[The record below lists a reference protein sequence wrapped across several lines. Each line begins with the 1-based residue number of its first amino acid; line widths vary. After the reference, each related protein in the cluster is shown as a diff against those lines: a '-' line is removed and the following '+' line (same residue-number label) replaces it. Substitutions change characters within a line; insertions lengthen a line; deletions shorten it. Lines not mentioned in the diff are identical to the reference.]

1 MTEDHEAWEAGASK
15 GEPCW
20 GGIEQASPDHS
31 RCKVLHAHGMVHIDR
46 KIAHGSFPPPR
57 HMEGLRWQREPSSSG
72 KHLKEDGI
80 EKVADEGPGG
90 SNTGFIRP
98 LPGRRITLLW
108 LCTFCFMDYK
118 GKKPRGSRTGA
129 CLNGPLALIEQDPG
143 TAAIRVK
150 RSHTLIVSS
159 RAGSMWPRAFW
170 QFEGCCGKSEAM
182 PAADS
187 FNGCRTLQQ
196 VSHSGVTTLRMRG
209 SKGHFKQEKGT
220 SREAHVAVRL
230 AALGRLPQRVEVGK
244 RGNRRPEGDAIV
256 AKATDLCRQRNA
268 CQRVL
273 MGIDLGYGVHDA
285 GRAISFSTCLA
296 RRLQHWGSRVA
307 VERSRGCSL
316 QESLHDAADQQSL
329 FGLLH
334 CSSDGTTHILHQ
346 DFACSGKC

>member
-1 MTEDHEAWEAGASK
+1 
-15 GEPCW
+15 
-20 GGIEQASPDHS
+20 
-31 RCKVLHAHGMVHIDR
+31 
-46 KIAHGSFPPPR
+46 
-57 HMEGLRWQREPSSSG
+57 MEGLRWQREPSSSG
-72 KHLKEDGI
+72 KHFKEDGI

-118 GKKPRGSRTGA
+118 GKKPWGSRCKITGA

-159 RAGSMWPRAFW
+159 RAGSTWPRAFR
-170 QFEGCCGKSEAM
+170 QFESEAM
-182 PAADS
+182 PAAYG

-220 SREAHVAVRL
+220 SREAHVAVGL
-230 AALGRLPQRVEVGK
+230 AGLGRLLQRVEVGK

-268 CQRVL
+268 CL
-273 MGIDLGYGVHDA
+273 
-285 GRAISFSTCLA
+285 
-296 RRLQHWGSRVA
+296 
-307 VERSRGCSL
+307 
-316 QESLHDAADQQSL
+316 
-329 FGLLH
+329 
-334 CSSDGTTHILHQ
+334 
-346 DFACSGKC
+346 